1 MFPNQ
6 QIRKS
11 LKKQQ
16 GSMLVIA
23 LFVIIVLA
31 FLAYA
36 MIVITENSNR
46 ATVYEVFGAR
56 ALHAANSG
64 VDRAINEVL
73 GPNVVLDPTVLNP
86 CNNITKDDPGELEN
100 YRFGTGIGSTTGS
113 SFTGC
118 KISITCINFLVADTQ
133 FRHFRITSKANCS
146 AGEFDT
152 HRSVSVE
159 ARIIK

>member
-11 LKKQQ
+11 LKKQK

-36 MIVITENSNR
+36 MIGITENSNR
-46 ATVYEVFGAR
+46 ATVYEVYGAR

-64 VDRAINEVL
+64 TDRALNEIL
-73 GPNVVLDPTVLNP
+73 GPNKSESCDNASS
-86 CNNITKDDPGELEN
+86 N
-100 YRFGTGIGSTTGS
+100 YALGSSNSTTTGA
-113 SFTGC
+113 SFSGC
-118 KISITCINFLVADTQ
+118 NIVISCDEFLVTETG
-133 FRHFRITSKANCS
+133 FTHFRVQSTASCIAS
-146 AGEFDT
+146 EFT
-152 HRSVSVE
+152 TYRSVSVE
-159 ARIIK
+159 ARVIKN

>member
-46 ATVYEVFGAR
+46 ATVYEVYGAR

-64 VDRAINEVL
+64 AERALNQVL
-73 GPNVVLDPTVLNP
+73 GPNTNESCADATSNYGLA
-86 CNNITKDDPGELEN
+86 NN
-100 YRFGTGIGSTTGS
+100 GS
-113 SFTGC
+113 SITGASFSNC
-118 KISITCINFLVADTQ
+118 NIIINCTEFLVTDTG
-133 FRHFRITSKANCS
+133 FTHFRIESTATCIAS
-146 AGEFDT
+146 EFTT

>member
-1 MFPNQ
+1 MFLNQ
-6 QIRKS
+6 QKLHSMRKE
-11 LKKQQ
+11 Q

-36 MIVITENSNR
+36 MIEITENSNR
-46 ATVYEVFGAR
+46 ATVYEVYGAR

-64 VDRAINEVL
+64 ADRALNEVL
-73 GPNVVLDPTVLNP
+73 GPNANDSCSDATSNYGLADAESSVTGASFSG
-86 CNNITKDDPGELEN
+86 CNIIVNCTE
-100 YRFGTGIGSTTGS
+100 
-113 SFTGC
+113 
-118 KISITCINFLVADTQ
+118 FLVPETG
-133 FRHFRITSKANCS
+133 FTHFRIESTASCDAS
-146 AGEFDT
+146 EFTT